1 MAEPIFITIKD
12 VLLDLATCRSIDIRI
27 AQDEFDDDNPNLGF
41 ELVIWIKGI
50 AAPKVFRFASKDEA
64 VAQKNEL
71 LQHLRSHGHEI
82 RSF

>member
-12 VLLDLATCRSIDIRI
+12 VLLDLATCSSIDIRI
-27 AQDEFDDDNPNLGF
+27 AQDEFDDDNPNFGF

-64 VAQKNEL
+64 VA
-71 LQHLRSHGHEI
+71 
-82 RSF
+82 